1 MAVQGHRGNA
11 SIAEPWIATAQVRLG
26 MTRDELPPVSTDKT
40 RGTLASN
47 LVHFA
52 AVLRRAGI
60 PVGPD
65 AVIAATQG
73 LALLGIENRTQVQS
87 GLRAL
92 MLNRHEHQEIFDQA
106 FAIFWRD
113 PTAAQHAAAL
123 AMLDSRRPEP
133 EPPKA
138 GSRRVAEALST
149 PRQERPAEDRPPEI
163 DATLTVSAREQ
174 LQTMDFEQM
183 SAAQITHAR
192 SEIRRLAL
200 PLDRRATRR
209 FRSDAAGPRIDLA
222 ATIRRS
228 LRHGGEITSLAR
240 RRRIQRPPP
249 LVVLC
254 DISGSMSRYAQVL
267 LHFLHAVANAR
278 PRVHVFLF
286 GTRLSN
292 ITRQLRHRDAEV
304 AFQMVAAAVP
314 DWSGGTRIGETLA
327 LFNRR
332 WAKRVL
338 TGGAI
343 TLLMTD
349 GLDRDGAAG
358 LPEAMDRLHR
368 SSRRLIWLNP
378 LLRWDGFQPKS
389 QGIRAM
395 LPHVDDFRTIHNLDS
410 LRDLIGVLSKP
421 GAPHAKR

>member
-1 MAVQGHRGNA
+1 MLSPLDR
-11 SIAEPWIATAQVRLG
+11 PT
-26 MTRDELPPVSTDKT
+26 P
-40 RGTLASN
+40 GTLTAN
-47 LVHFA
+47 ILHFA
-52 AVLRRAGI
+52 AILRRAGL

-65 AVIAATQG
+65 AVIASTQA
-73 LALLGIENRTQVQS
+73 LALLGLESRTQVQS
-87 GLRAL
+87 ALRAL
-92 MLNRHEHQEIFDQA
+92 MLNRHEHQDIFDQA
-106 FAIFWRD
+106 FLLFWQD

-133 EPPKA
+133 EPPKPGA
-138 GSRRVAEALST
+138 RRVAEALAT
-149 PRQERPAEDRPPEI
+149 PRQQHPAEDRPPEV
-163 DATLTVSAREQ
+163 DATLTVSDREQ

-183 SAAQITHAR
+183 SATQIAAAR
-192 SEIRRLAL
+192 AEIRRLAL
-200 PLDRRATRR
+200 PLDRRPTRR
-209 FRSDAAGPRIDLA
+209 FRPDPAGPRIDLQ

-228 LRHGGEITSLAR
+228 LRNGGEITTLAR
-240 RRRIQRPPP
+240 RRRIRRPPP

-254 DISGSMSRYAQVL
+254 DISGSMSRYAQIL

-304 AFQMVAAAVP
+304 AFQMVATAVP

-338 TGGAI
+338 TGGAV

-410 LRDLIGVLSKP
+410 LRDLIAVLSKP
-421 GAPHAKR
+421 GTPPRTDHAKR

>member
-1 MAVQGHRGNA
+1 MPLNQNRHGTHVTPQPQNL
-11 SIAEPWIATAQVRLG
+11 AT
-26 MTRDELPPVSTDKT
+26 
-40 RGTLASN
+40 N

-52 AVLRRAGI
+52 GLLRRTGL

-65 AVIAATQG
+65 AVIAATQALVLIG
-73 LALLGIENRTQVQS
+73 LDDRTQVQS
-87 GLRAL
+87 ALRAL
-92 MLNRHEHQEIFDQA
+92 LIHRHEHQDLFDAA
-106 FAIFWRD
+106 FALFWRD
-113 PTAAQHAAAL
+113 PTRTDMANLMAL
-123 AMLDSRRPEP
+123 LDERTPEP
-133 EPPKA
+133 AAPTP
-138 GSRRVAEALST
+138 GTRRLAEALQA
-149 PRQERPAEDRPPEI
+149 PRTQRPAEDRPPEL
-163 DATLTVSAREQ
+163 DATFTVSDREQ
-174 LQTMDFEQM
+174 LQRMDFEQM
-183 SAAQITHAR
+183 SAAQVANAK
-192 SEIRRLAL
+192 SEIRRLTL
-200 PLDRRATRR
+200 PLDARPTRR
-209 FRSDAAGPRIDLA
+209 TRPDPAGPTIDLA
-222 ATIRRS
+222 AALRTS
-228 LRHGGEITSLAR
+228 LRTGGELLTLPR
-240 RRRIQRPPP
+240 RRRTTQAPP

-254 DISGSMSRYAQVL
+254 DISGSMARYAQIF

-292 ITRQLRHRDAEV
+292 ITRQLRHRDAEA

-314 DWSGGTRIGETLA
+314 DWSGGTRIGETIA

-343 TLLMTD
+343 TLLLTD

-368 SSRRLIWLNP
+368 SSRRLVWLNP

-410 LRDLIGVLSKP
+410 LRTLVDLLSRP
-421 GAPHAKR
+421 PQPRRSPRP